1 MKIDK
6 NALKKVMISN
16 YENIIAE
23 LKEELATKKGSSDLD
38 ENDTL
43 DPEDY
48 STQTVSNVMVD
59 LLKEQVAKTKKD
71 LERIQQIDFSLK
83 EEANV
88 GAIVTTDMFNFFLGV
103 ATVPFLYD
111 HKQIVGV
118 SVSAPIFVNIKGKKV
133 GDTFTFSGHLYT
145 IHSIQ

>member
-1 MKIDK
+1 MKIDIT
-6 NALKKVMISN
+6 ALKKVMISN
-16 YENIIAE
+16 CEHIIAE

-59 LLKEQVAKTKKD
+59 LLKEQIAKTEKD
-71 LERIQQIDFSLK
+71 LERIQSIDFSLK
-83 EEANV
+83 EEAAV
-88 GAIVTTDMFNFFLGV
+88 GALVTTDMFNFFLGV

-111 HKQIVGV
+111 HKQIVGI
-118 SVSAPIFVNIKGKKV
+118 SVSAAIFVNIKGKKV
-133 GDTFTFSGHLYT
+133 GDSFTFSGHQYN
-145 IHSIQ
+145 IHEIQ

>member
-1 MKIDK
+1 MTIDK
-6 NALKKVMISN
+6 NELRKVMISN
-16 YENIIAE
+16 YENILAE
-23 LKEELATKKGSSDLD
+23 LHEELATKKGSSDLD

-43 DPEDY
+43 DLEDY

-59 LLKEQVAKTKKD
+59 LLKEQIAKTEKD
-71 LERIQQIDFSLK
+71 LERIQSIDFSAK
-83 EEANV
+83 SEATV
-88 GAIVTTDMFNFFLGV
+88 GALVTTDMFNFFLGV

-133 GDTFTFSGHLYT
+133 GDSFTFSGNQYN
-145 IHSIQ
+145 IHAIQ

>member
-16 YENIIAE
+16 YEHIIAE

-59 LLKEQVAKTKKD
+59 LLQEQIAKTKKD
-71 LERIQQIDFSLK
+71 LERIQQIDFSPK
-83 EEANV
+83 EEAMV

-103 ATVPFLYD
+103 ATVPFLYE

>member
-16 YENIIAE
+16 CENIIAE

-59 LLKEQVAKTKKD
+59 LLKEQISKAEKD
-71 LERIQQIDFSLK
+71 LERIQSIDFSLK
-83 EEANV
+83 EEATV
-88 GAIVTTDMFNFFLGV
+88 GALVTTDMFNFFLGV

-111 HKQIVGV
+111 HKQIVGI
-118 SVSAPIFVNIKGKKV
+118 SVSAPIFVNIKGKKI
-133 GDTFTFSGHLYT
+133 GDSFTFSGHQYN
-145 IHSIQ
+145 IQEIQ

>member
-1 MKIDK
+1 MTIDK
-6 NALKKVMISN
+6 NELKQVMVSN

-23 LKEELATKKGSSDLD
+23 LREELATKKGSSDLD

-59 LLKEQVAKTKKD
+59 LLKEQIAKTEKD
-71 LERIQQIDFSLK
+71 LERIQSIDFSAK
-83 EEANV
+83 DEATV
-88 GAIVTTDMFNFFLGV
+88 GSLVTTDMFNFFLGV

-133 GDTFTFSGHLYT
+133 GDSFTFSGHQYN
-145 IHSIQ
+145 IHAIQ

>member
-16 YENIIAE
+16 YEHIIAE
-23 LKEELATKKGSSDLD
+23 LKVELATKKGSSDLD

-83 EEANV
+83 EEATV
-88 GAIVTTDMFNFFLGV
+88 GALVTTDMFNFFLGV
-103 ATVPFLYD
+103 ATVPFLYE

>member
-83 EEANV
+83 EEATV
-88 GAIVTTDMFNFFLGV
+88 GALVTTDMFNFFLGV
-103 ATVPFLYD
+103 ATVPFLYE

-145 IHSIQ
+145 IHSNQ

>member
-59 LLKEQVAKTKKD
+59 LLQEQVAKTKKD

-83 EEANV
+83 EEATV
-88 GAIVTTDMFNFFLGV
+88 GALVTTDMFNFFLGV
-103 ATVPFLYD
+103 ATVPFLYE

-133 GDTFTFSGHLYT
+133 GDTFTFSGHLYK

>member
-6 NALKKVMISN
+6 NELKKVMISN
-16 YENIIAE
+16 YENILAE
-23 LKEELATKKGSSDLD
+23 LREELATKKGSTDLD

-59 LLKEQVAKTKKD
+59 LLKEQIAKTEKD
-71 LERIQQIDFSLK
+71 LERIQSIDFSAK
-83 EEANV
+83 EEATV
-88 GAIVTTDMFNFFLGV
+88 GALVTTDMFNFFLGV

-118 SVSAPIFVNIKGKKV
+118 SVSAPIYVNIKGKKA
-133 GDTFTFSGHLYT
+133 GDSFTFSGHQYNIHT
-145 IHSIQ
+145 IQ

>member
-48 STQTVSNVMVD
+48 STQTVSNVRVD

-83 EEANV
+83 EEATV
-88 GAIVTTDMFNFFLGV
+88 GALVTTDMFNFFLGV
-103 ATVPFLYD
+103 ATVPFLYE